1 MSQIPVLERRQRNTV
16 PQLQPE
22 DSILLRIFVQ
32 LLVTIGIVATAT
44 AATSYSNIWAIPFSA
59 IGATWSWHRRRERN
73 ITTKFC
79 IAVGMLLIL
88 GIFLSR
94 LVSQMQDSRLMLA
107 ELLIQLQVLHSF
119 DLPRRKDL
127 GYSVVIGLILLG
139 VAATVSQTSVFGLF
153 LLLFLAIALPVLIL
167 DYRSRL
173 GLVSLNL
180 KEIALAPKR
189 LGLFLLAVVGLGL
202 IIFAVMPRLPGYQLR
217 TFPVSAQVDVEGKFD
232 GRQVINPGYVSGG
245 AKTGSG
251 NIGGEGQGFQPKFD
265 PNYYYGFNSQIDQ
278 NLRGQLIPKIV
289 LRVRSQAE
297 GFWRVLAFDRY
308 TGQGWKISRDEQV
321 EQLNRSSWSYQF
333 RLPSS
338 SAIAHSKEIVQTY
351 TVVSDLPNLL
361 PALTQPKELYF
372 PTRQVALGP
381 EGDLRSPIELPEG
394 LTYTVVSDVPYR
406 QRDLLGRSSRDYPA
420 AIRNAYLQVP
430 PEVVTKIRQQAQ
442 ALLANAP
449 RDLTSPYEQ
458 SLYLAQAL
466 KQKYTVQPNVRPL
479 NKSEDLVEAFLFRFQ
494 GGYPDHFSTA
504 LTIMLRSLGIPA
516 RLVTG
521 FGPGNFNPLTGLYIV
536 RNTDAYA
543 MTEVYFPKYGWFTFD
558 PIPGHE
564 LIPPSIEVDQTFGV
578 IRQFWQWIAGWLP
591 SPVTGLLVSV
601 FTTLA
606 TWLARLLSLFS
617 QGWSGLFAGLLL
629 VISLSFLGWLAW
641 GQWQAWRYR
650 RWLSRLPA
658 MESLYQQMLNWVA
671 QRGIRKRPAQTPL
684 EHAEQVRQ
692 TQRANGERVIEDIA
706 QAYTSWR
713 YGGHNPNLNQLRK
726 QFLNLKVSQTKKR

>member
-1 MSQIPVLERRQRNTV
+1 M
-16 PQLQPE
+16 
-22 DSILLRIFVQ
+22 
-32 LLVTIGIVATAT
+32 
-44 AATSYSNIWAIPFSA
+44 
-59 IGATWSWHRRRERN
+59 
-73 ITTKFC
+73 
-79 IAVGMLLIL
+79 
-88 GIFLSR
+88 
-94 LVSQMQDSRLMLA
+94 
-107 ELLIQLQVLHSF
+107 
-119 DLPRRKDL
+119 
-127 GYSVVIGLILLG
+127 IGLILLG
-139 VAATVSQTSVFGLF
+139 VAATLSQTSVFGLF
-153 LLLFLAIALPVLIL
+153 LLLFLAIALPILIL

-180 KEIALAPKR
+180 KGVALAPKR

-202 IIFAVMPRLPGYQLR
+202 IIFAAMPRLPGYQLR

-245 AKTGSG
+245 VKTGSG

-338 SAIAHSKEIVQTY
+338 SAIARSKEIVQTY

-381 EGDLRSPIELPEG
+381 EGDLRSPIGLPEG

-406 QRDLLGRSSRDYPA
+406 QQDLLGRSGRDYPA
-420 AIRNAYLQVP
+420 AIRHAYLQVP
-430 PEVVTKIRQQAQ
+430 PELVTKIRQQAQ

-466 KQKYTVQPNVRPL
+466 KQKYTVQPNVPPL

-521 FGPGNFNPLTGLYIV
+521 FGSGNFNPLTGLYIV

-564 LIPPSIEVDQTFGV
+564 LIPPSVEVDQTFGV
-578 IRQFWQWIAGWLP
+578 MRQFWQWIAGWLP
-591 SPVTGLLVSV
+591 SPVTGLLVSI

-606 TWLARLLSLFS
+606 TWLARLLHFFS
-617 QGWSGLFAGLLL
+617 QGWSGLFVGLLI

-671 QRGIRKRPAQTPL
+671 QRGIRKRSAQTPL
-684 EHAEQVRQ
+684 EHAAQVRQ
-692 TQRANGERVIEDIA
+692 TQRANGEQVIEDIA

-726 QFLNLKVSQTKKR
+726 QFLNLKASRTKKR